1 MKMELNIYAY
11 KCKRCGEIH
20 YPYKTICKKCG
31 ENDHN
36 EFDIVPLPKKG
47 KLLTFTILHNP
58 PSDYEVVTL
67 SLGIVELEGG
77 QRITGQLNIKS
88 PKIGMNVEGKVEVVR
103 KEAYNKHLG
112 MVFYQA

>member
-1 MKMELNIYAY
+1 MELNIYGY
-11 KCKRCGEIH
+11 KCRRCGHLH

-47 KLLTFTILHNP
+47 KLLTYTTLYNP

-77 QRITGQLNIKS
+77 SRITGQLNIKN
-88 PKIGMNVEGKVEVVR
+88 PKIGMKVAGKVEIVR
-103 KEAYNKHLG
+103 NDEYKKHLG
-112 MVFYQA
+112 MVFYPA

>member
-1 MKMELNIYAY
+1 MELNIYGY
-11 KCKRCGEIH
+11 KCKRCGQVH

-47 KLLTFTILHNP
+47 KLLTYTTLHTL

-67 SLGIVELEGG
+67 MLGVVELDGG
-77 QRITGQLNIKS
+77 QRITGQLNIKN
-88 PKIGMNVEGKVEVVR
+88 PKIGMKVLGKVEVVR
-103 KEAYNKHLG
+103 KDEYKKHLG
-112 MVFYQA
+112 MIFYQA